1 MNSANTSPRFIN
13 REISWLSF
21 NHRVLQEAADTT
33 NPLIQRMRFLGIFS
47 NNRDE
52 FFRIRV
58 ATVRRIASFQS
69 KKKLLG
75 NKTPHELLHEIQN
88 IVVKQQRKFEQVYTG
103 LLNEMKQYNIHVVNE
118 TQLTEEQGKFVMN
131 FYNERIRPILVPIML
146 QYTREFPYLRDEPIY
161 FAVKLSK
168 ENEPGKTRYALL
180 DLATEILP
188 RFVVLPNIG
197 EKKYIIILDD
207 IVRYCLNDI
216 FSFFDYDKAEAYT
229 IKITRDAE
237 LDIDDDISKSFM
249 EKMSLSLEK
258 RKRGQPVRFVYDASM
273 PEDLLNYFQ
282 RRMMLGRED
291 NIIAGGRYHN
301 FKDFRGFPNIGP
313 AHLENKVKP
322 PVPAMHFESHQSIL
336 EKIKERDHILHYPY
350 QSFRYYVDMLR
361 EAAIDPRVTSIQITL
376 YRVAPESVV
385 INSLINA
392 ARNGKQ
398 VIVVIELQARFDE
411 GANIYWSN
419 RLQEVGAKVI
429 HGVPGLKVHCKLTL
443 IERKI
448 NKRIEHFAYIGTGNF
463 HEETC
468 KIYCDEGLFTSDK
481 RITSDVEKIFEFF
494 DKNYKQHIFNHI
506 ILSPFS
512 TRRHFLY
519 HIDHEIKNARRGK
532 KGYMIIKMNSLVDE
546 EMMEKLY
553 EASQAGVTIKLII
566 RGICSLKPGV
576 PGLSEN
582 IEAISIVDKFLEHSR
597 IFYFYH
603 GGNERVYISSADW
616 MVRNLDRRIEVT
628 CPVYDPEIKRELKK
642 MLRIQLQ
649 DNVKAR
655 ILDDVQNNKYVHN
668 NDKRVRAQDSYYYYL
683 KRRKSQIDNQKEEI
697 KYQKRGISR

>member
-1 MNSANTSPRFIN
+1 M
-13 REISWLSF
+13 
-21 NHRVLQEAADTT
+21 
-33 NPLIQRMRFLGIFS
+33 
-47 NNRDE
+47 
-52 FFRIRV
+52 
-58 ATVRRIASFQS
+58 
-69 KKKLLG
+69 
-75 NKTPHELLHEIQN
+75 
-88 IVVKQQRKFEQVYTG
+88 TG
-103 LLNEMKQYNIHVVNE
+103 VQTCAL
-118 TQLTEEQGKFVMN
+118 
-131 FYNERIRPILVPIML
+131 PIC
-146 QYTREFPYLRDEPIY
+146 
-161 FAVKLSK
+161 
-168 ENEPGKTRYALL
+168 YALL

-282 RRMMLGRED
+282 RRMRLGRED

>member
-1 MNSANTSPRFIN
+1 MNSGNTSPRFIN

-88 IVVKQQRKFEQVYTG
+88 IVVKQQRKFEQVYSG

-118 TQLTEEQGKFVMN
+118 TQLTEEQGNFVMN

-168 ENEPGKTRYALL
+168 KNQPGKTRYALL

-258 RKRGQPVRFVYDASM
+258 RKKGQPVRFVYDASM

-282 RRMMLGRED
+282 RRMRLGRED

-313 AHLENKVKP
+313 SHLENKVKS
-322 PVPAMHFESHQSIL
+322 PVSAMYFEHHQSIL

-350 QSFRYYVDMLR
+350 QSFRYYIDMLR

-376 YRVAPESVV
+376 YRVAPDSVV

-411 GANIYWSN
+411 EANIFWSN

-429 HGVPGLKVHCKLTL
+429 HGVPGLKVHSKLTL

-448 NKRIEHFAYIGTGNF
+448 NKRIEQFAYIGTGNF
-463 HEETC
+463 HEETS

-481 RITSDVEKIFEFF
+481 RITSDVVKVFEFF

-532 KGYMIIKMNSLVDE
+532 KAYMIIKMNSLVDE
-546 EMMEKLY
+546 EMMDKLY

-655 ILDDVQNNKYVHN
+655 ILDDVQNNKYVQN
-668 NDKRVRAQDSYYYYL
+668 NEKRVRAQDAYYYYL
-683 KRRKSQIDNQKEEI
+683 KRRKSQIDNQKKET